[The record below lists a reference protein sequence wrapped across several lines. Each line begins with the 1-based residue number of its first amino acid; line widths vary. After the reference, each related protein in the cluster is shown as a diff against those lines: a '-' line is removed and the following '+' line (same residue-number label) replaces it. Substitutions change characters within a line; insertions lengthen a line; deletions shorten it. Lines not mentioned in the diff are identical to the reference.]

1 MLEPVRET
9 MREEGP
15 DDQESDQAQYEE
27 VMPYGSVRGSVEGSN
42 LGSSGVEI
50 NKNQRKRTRSKSP
63 VIK

>member
-15 DDQESDQAQYEE
+15 DDRESDQAQYEE
-27 VMPYGSVRGSVEGSN
+27 VMPYGSVEGSAAGSN

-50 NKNQRKRTRSKSP
+50 NKKQRKRTRSKSP
-63 VIK
+63 MIK